1 MFVRKSKIA
10 QLIKK
15 ERQKERRVCLKEY
28 DEKIRR
34 MKRDLNEEHS
44 REVKEIRRELR
55 EQLKA
60 VELDNTKL
68 RQEIDRHYSTYQKVR
83 QREEYLDQLSA
94 EIESVVGTMIIRVQE
109 SIQPFYRTRAKI
121 ESTKRKSDK
130 RNEKVENIFRAIK

>member
-15 ERQKERRVCLKEY
+15 ERQKERRLCLKEY

-44 REVKEIRRELR
+44 REVKEIRREFR
-55 EQLKA
+55 EQLKS
-60 VELDNTKL
+60 VEQDNSKL
-68 RQEIDRHYSTYQKVR
+68 RQEMDRHYSTYQKVR